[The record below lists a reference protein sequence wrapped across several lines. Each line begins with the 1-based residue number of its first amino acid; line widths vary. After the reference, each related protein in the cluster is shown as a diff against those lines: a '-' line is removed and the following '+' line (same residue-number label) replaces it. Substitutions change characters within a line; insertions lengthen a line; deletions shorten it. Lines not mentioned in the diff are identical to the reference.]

1 MVEQRNR
8 VDRSG
13 EEEGGEKG
21 AATATTLK
29 HLCFSVC
36 IYSSWATSGRI
47 GQKKKNQ
54 KPLLTIR
61 IEIEN
66 TDNYNPAH
74 LSPLSPLRK
83 PACFDI

>member
-8 VDRSG
+8 VDRSR

-47 GQKKKNQ
+47 GQKKKKKSKASLDHSHRN
-54 KPLLTIR
+54 
-61 IEIEN
+61 
-66 TDNYNPAH
+66 
-74 LSPLSPLRK
+74 RK
-83 PACFDI
+83 HRQLQPSTSEPSVSIKKTCLF